1 MSECLLSFLACNIDY
16 AVYTVVIVIV
26 RLQLAGNHVTM
37 LRSTLTEFYE
47 ELERKLLTAGRQTS
61 ARRPGSSREQGL
73 VHSSQLLLC
82 LLVPPPQTLLGELTT
97 LPGPTAGGK
106 MLVTPVET
114 SSLGPMGLGISTV
127 WASN

>member
-73 VHSSQLLLC
+73 VHSCQLLLSPYRY
-82 LLVPPPQTLLGELTT
+82 LR
-97 LPGPTAGGK
+97 PGPY
-106 MLVTPVET
+106 
-114 SSLGPMGLGISTV
+114 
-127 WASN
+127 